1 MDRLA
6 FTAAAAITEQTIAR
20 QHMVNELA
28 NMSTVG
34 FKRSYDMAMQSITAD
49 GAGFSSR
56 IQPQAVAKDI
66 IRLEGGTVMATGR
79 AMDVAI
85 NGKAVLAVSA
95 SDGTLSYTRRGDLRV
110 NAQGALETGNG
121 HLVRGEGGN
130 TINVS
135 PGFVITIN
143 PDGNVV
149 ARDPAAPTNAR
160 GQTVGRLMLRDAT
173 NAQLARRVDVLFE
186 VAGQQPGT
194 ALPGGPALAGVT
206 PGALEG
212 SNVTAVHAMV
222 RLMDHSRSF
231 EQQIKIIKESRQI
244 DESGATML
252 RPTS

>member
-49 GAGFSSR
+49 GPGFSSR
-56 IQPQAVAKDI
+56 IQPQAVSKDI

-79 AMDVAI
+79 ALDVAV
-85 NGKAVLAVSA
+85 NGRAVLGVSA
-95 SDGTLSYTRRGDLRV
+95 NDGTLAYTRRGDLRV

-130 TINVS
+130 TINVP
-135 PGFVITIN
+135 PGFIITIN

-160 GQTVGRLMLRDAT
+160 GATVGRLMLRSA
-173 NAQLARRVDVLFE
+173 AGAELGRRIDGLFE
-186 VAGQQPGT
+186 VAGRPAGT
-194 ALPGGPALAGVT
+194 ALPGGPAPDGVT

-212 SNVTAVHAMV
+212 SNVTAVQAMV

>member
-34 FKRSYDMAMQSITAD
+34 FKRSYDMAMQSITAE
-49 GAGFSSR
+49 GPGFSSR

-66 IRLEGGTVMATGR
+66 IRLEGGTVMGTGR
-79 AMDVAI
+79 SLDVAM
-85 NGKAVLAVSA
+85 NGNGVLGVSA
-95 SDGTLSYTRRGDLRV
+95 EDGTLAYTRRGDLRV
-110 NAQGALETGNG
+110 NANGTLETGTGN
-121 HLVRGEGGN
+121 LVRGEGGG
-130 TINVS
+130 TINVP

-143 PDGNVV
+143 PDGNIE
-149 ARDPAAPTNAR
+149 ARDPGLPPTTR
-160 GQTVGRLMLRDAT
+160 GQTVGRLMVRDAGAT
-173 NAQLARRVDVLFE
+173 PLERRADGLFQ
-186 VAGQQPGT
+186 VSGQAPG
-194 ALPGGPALAGVT
+194 AAIPGGPAPSGVT

-212 SNVTAVHAMV
+212 SNVTAVNAMV

-231 EQQIKIIKESRQI
+231 EQQIRIIKESRQI

-252 RPTS
+252 RPTT

>member
-6 FTAAAAITEQTIAR
+6 FTAAAAITEQTLAR

-56 IQPQAVAKDI
+56 IQPQAISKDL

-79 AMDVAI
+79 PLDVAV
-85 NGKAVLAVSA
+85 NGQSVLGVSA
-95 SDGTLSYTRRGDLRV
+95 NDGTLAFTRRGDLRV
-110 NAQGALETGNG
+110 NARGVLETGDG
-121 HLVRGEGGN
+121 HVVRGEGGAP
-130 TINVS
+130 INVP
-135 PGFVITIN
+135 PGFTVTIN
-143 PDGNVV
+143 PDGNIV
-149 ARDPAAPTNAR
+149 AKDPATPATQR
-160 GQTVGRLMLRDAT
+160 GQTIGRLMLRDAT
-173 NAQLARRVDVLFE
+173 SVPLMRRADGLFDVFDKPL
-186 VAGQQPGT
+186 GSDI
-194 ALPGGPALAGVT
+194 PGGPSMAGVT

-231 EQQIKIIKESRQI
+231 EQQIRIIKESRQI

-252 RPTS
+252 RPAG